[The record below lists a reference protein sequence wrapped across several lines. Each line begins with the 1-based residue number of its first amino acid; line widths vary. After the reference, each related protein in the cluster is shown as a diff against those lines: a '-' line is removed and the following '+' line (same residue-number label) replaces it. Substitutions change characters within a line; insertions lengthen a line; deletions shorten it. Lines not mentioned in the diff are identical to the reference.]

1 MKYKRM
7 KIENFRKFNSGTS
20 DIILEFGKK
29 ITVISGINGIGKSSL
44 LALLASTSGT
54 NDKRING
61 LPFQPE
67 FTELFSIDKHEDY
80 DKYKIYV
87 EFDNR
92 IDNVKKS
99 YYLTK
104 RISFKND
111 EKFHRGIR
119 LIPRTYPPIDN
130 NKSKYKLTV
139 KQAQDDDKFGSG
151 SKRVPIP
158 TEYVSL
164 SRLVPLGES
173 NVTFSKI
180 RNSNKIIKNGSKDFF
195 KKCYNSVLD
204 DSISDNSA
212 PIFVSKGVGSQ
223 KREHLSL
230 NPKNTTEKTLS
241 VGQDNLE
248 ALTAAFT
255 DFYALKAEL
264 GEKYQGGM
272 LCIDEI
278 DASLHPSAVKK
289 LWTLLKIL
297 TDELNLQ
304 IILTSH
310 SLVILKEICKNQMTD
325 PENYRLLYF
334 KDNEHPRLSKNTE
347 YEILKADMFDQ
358 IAVSGPKIKIYCED
372 DITKKLFDLLKY
384 CLEKKGSN
392 KKLTEY
398 FKYYDFYTVGV
409 KLGKDHLTKLPKEDD
424 YFRTVLILL
433 DGDAKLKNKV
443 DPNDALH
450 ESKEVFEK
458 GLKSNRAA
466 CDNIVRLPTFYSPEN
481 YIFKILEEVCDK
493 YNEYNNFWS
502 YIDNIPELSNF
513 TVPRLRKKFRL
524 KDKDLTYED
533 IHDSESWME
542 DALDFVD
549 KSHLLVYYYK
559 NNSNI
564 NELISFENEL
574 SRALG
579 ALRKTKSRNL
589 FE

>member
-1 MKYKRM
+1 MKL
-7 KIENFRKFNSGTS
+7 ENFRKFSYN
-20 DIILEFGKK
+20 DINDILEFGKK

-67 FTELFSIDKHEDY
+67 FTELFSIDKNEDY
-80 DKYKIYV
+80 DKYKIFV
-87 EFDNR
+87 EFDNK
-92 IDNVKKS
+92 IDNPQKS

-111 EKFHRGIR
+111 VNSGRGIR
-119 LIPRTYPPIDN
+119 LIPRTCPPIDN
-130 NKSKYKLTV
+130 DRSEYKLTV
-139 KQAQDDDKFGSG
+139 KEAQDDDEFGSG

-204 DSISDNSA
+204 NSISDDST

-223 KREHLSL
+223 KRKHLSL
-230 NPKNTTEKTLS
+230 NPKDTTEKTLS

-255 DFYALKAEL
+255 DFYALRAEL
-264 GEKYQGGM
+264 GDKYQGGI

-289 LWTLLKIL
+289 LWTLLKNL

-310 SLVILKEICKNQMTD
+310 SLVILKEICKSQMAD

-334 KDNEHPRLSKNTE
+334 KDNEHPRHSENIQ

-358 IAVSGPKIKIYCED
+358 ISISGPKIKIYCED
-372 DITKKLFDLLKY
+372 NITKKLFDLLEY
-384 CLEKKGSN
+384 CLKKKGSN
-392 KKLTEY
+392 KKLIDY
-398 FKYYDFYTVGV
+398 FNYYDFCTVGV
-409 KLGKDHLTKLPKEDD
+409 KLGKDHLNQLPKEDD

-433 DGDAKLKNKV
+433 DGDAKLKSDV

-450 ESKEVFEK
+450 KSKKDFEK
-458 GLKSNRAA
+458 GRKSKKVT

-481 YIFKILEEVCDK
+481 YIFKVLEEVCDK

-524 KDKDLTYED
+524 KDKDLTYKD
-533 IHDSESWME
+533 IHDSESWMK

>member
-7 KIENFRKFNSGTS
+7 KLENFRKFTS
-20 DIILEFGKK
+20 SDILEFGKK

-44 LALLASTSGT
+44 LAILASTSGT

-67 FTELFSIDKHEDY
+67 FTELFSIDKNEDY
-80 DKYKIYV
+80 DKYKIFV
-87 EFDNR
+87 EFDNK
-92 IDNVKKS
+92 IDNPQKS

-111 EKFHRGIR
+111 VNSGRGIR
-119 LIPRTYPPIDN
+119 LIPRTCPPIDN
-130 NKSKYKLTV
+130 DESKYKLTV
-139 KQAQDDDKFGSG
+139 KEAQDDDEFGSG
-151 SKRVPIP
+151 SKRVPVP

-204 DSISDNSA
+204 NSISDDST

-230 NPKNTTEKTLS
+230 NPKDTTEKTLS

-255 DFYALKAEL
+255 DFYALRAEL
-264 GEKYQGGM
+264 GEKYQGGI

-289 LWTLLKIL
+289 LWTLLKNL

-310 SLVILKEICKNQMTD
+310 SLVILKEICKSQMAD

-334 KDNEHPRLSKNTE
+334 KDNEHPRLSENTE

-358 IAVSGPKIKIYCED
+358 ITVSGPKIKIYCED
-372 DITKKLFDLLKY
+372 NITKKLFDLLEY
-384 CLEKKGSN
+384 CLKKKGSN
-392 KKLTEY
+392 KKLINY
-398 FKYYDFYTVGV
+398 FNYYDFCTVGV
-409 KLGKDHLTKLPKEDD
+409 KLGKDHLNQLPKEDD

-433 DGDAKLKNKV
+433 DGDAKLKSDV
-443 DPNDALH
+443 DPNVALH
-450 ESKEVFEK
+450 KSKKDFEK
-458 GLKSNRAA
+458 GRKSKKAT

-481 YIFKILEEVCDK
+481 YIFKVLEEVCDK

-502 YIDNIPELSNF
+502 YIDNIPELSNY

-524 KDKDLTYED
+524 KDKDLTYKD
-533 IHDSESWME
+533 IHDSKSWMN

-574 SRALG
+574 LRALG

>member
-1 MKYKRM
+1 MKL
-7 KIENFRKFNSGTS
+7 ENFRKFTNN
-20 DIILEFGKK
+20 DILKFGKK

-44 LALLASTSGT
+44 LAILASTSGT

-67 FTELFSIDKHEDY
+67 FTELFSIDKNENY
-80 DKYKIYV
+80 DKYKIFV
-87 EFDNR
+87 EFDDK
-92 IDNVKKS
+92 IDNPQKS

-111 EKFHRGIR
+111 LNSGRGIR
-119 LIPRTYPPIDN
+119 LIPRTCPPIDN
-130 NKSKYKLTV
+130 DESKYKLTV
-139 KQAQDDDKFGSG
+139 KEAQDDDQFGSG
-151 SKRVPIP
+151 SKRVPVP

-204 DSISDNSA
+204 NSISDNST

-230 NPKNTTEKTLS
+230 NPKDTTEKTLS

-255 DFYALKAEL
+255 DFYALRAEL
-264 GEKYQGGM
+264 GEKYQGGI

-289 LWTLLKIL
+289 LWTLLKNL

-310 SLVILKEICKNQMTD
+310 SLVILKEICKSQMAD

-334 KDNEHPRLSKNTE
+334 KDNENPRLSENTE

-358 IAVSGPKIKIYCED
+358 ITVSGPKIKIYCED
-372 DITKKLFDLLKY
+372 NITKKLFDSLEY
-384 CLEKKGSN
+384 CLKKKGSN
-392 KKLTEY
+392 KKLTDY
-398 FKYYDFYTVGV
+398 FNYYDFCTVGV
-409 KLGKDHLTKLPKEDD
+409 KLGKDHLNKLPKEDD

-433 DGDAKLKNKV
+433 DGDAKLKSNV

-450 ESKEVFEK
+450 ESKEDFEK
-458 GLKSNRAA
+458 GRKPKKAT

-481 YIFKILEEVCDK
+481 YIFKVLEEVCDK
-493 YNEYNNFWS
+493 SNEYNNFWS
-502 YIDNIPELSNF
+502 YIDNIPELSNY

-524 KDKDLTYED
+524 EDKDLTYKD
-533 IHDSESWME
+533 IHDSETWMK
-542 DALDFVD
+542 DALYFVD
-549 KSHLLVYYYK
+549 KSHLLIYYYK

-564 NELISFENEL
+564 NELNSFENEL
-574 SRALG
+574 TRALG